1 MSEKRLCLAGED
13 SLRMLRF
20 ARRNEDL
27 ILVPAEKDV
36 LRGCDD
42 AVDAQTLASS
52 LPPEIF
58 APSRQRPVCLRF
70 DDDASRSQSALVHAA
85 SGLAR
90 LPDSACLEV
99 LTAVGD
105 PLLTCGND
113 VTHVLVE
120 GAGMSLVSAA
130 DVMSGVEC
138 RGLLS
143 KEACIIRLLGFAMEL
158 VGLYA
163 RDPLEPRAGEVAHD
177 LVPIAT
183 TRDLC
188 EFLESATRLRG
199 LERARLVTSYANDGS
214 NSTMETLWYAAF
226 CLPPRL
232 GGCHLARP
240 LQNVPLDWP
249 DEVASVVGHG
259 TMRPDFYWPGYET
272 AFEHQG
278 GDHADEAALA
288 EDSDRARDYELCHI
302 HYLPL
307 TKKDARREESMRA
320 LLAQLFSIIAPYE
333 GTAFPRKARRI
344 LNDPEV
350 CAARRVLIGQLM
362 PPIARLGAS

>member
-1 MSEKRLCLAGED
+1 MGEKRLCLAGED
-13 SLRMLRF
+13 SLRMMRF
-20 ARRNEDL
+20 ARRSEGL
-27 ILVPAEKDV
+27 ILAPAERDV

-42 AVDAQTLASS
+42 AVDAQTLARS

-58 APSRQRPVCLRF
+58 APSRRRPVCLRF
-70 DDDASRSQSALVHAA
+70 DDGASRSQSALVHAA

-90 LPDSACLEV
+90 LPDSAYLEV
-99 LTAVGD
+99 LTASGD
-105 PLLTCGND
+105 PLLTSGGD
-113 VTHVLVE
+113 VAHVLVE

-130 DVMSGVEC
+130 DVMGGVER

-143 KEACIIRLLGFAMEL
+143 GEACTVRLLGFAMEL

-163 RDPLEPRAGEVAHD
+163 RDPLEPRMGEVAHD
-177 LVPIAT
+177 LAPIAS
-183 TRDLC
+183 TRDL
-188 EFLESATRLRG
+188 EGFLGDAAYLRG
-199 LERARLVTSYANDGS
+199 LERARLVASYANDGS

-232 GGCHLARP
+232 GGSHLARP

-249 DEVASVVGHG
+249 DEVASLVGHG

-272 AFEHQG
+272 ACEHQG
-278 GDHADEAALA
+278 GDHADESALA

-320 LLAQLFSIIAPYE
+320 LLAQLFSIIGPYE
-333 GTAFPRKARRI
+333 GAAFPRKARRI

-350 CAARRVLIGQLM
+350 RAARRVLIGQLM
-362 PPIARLGAS
+362 PPIVRSDAP

>member
-1 MSEKRLCLAGED
+1 MCEKRLCLAGED

-20 ARRNEDL
+20 ARRSEGL
-27 ILVPAEKDV
+27 ILAPAEKSV
-36 LRGCDD
+36 LRDCDD
-42 AVDAQTLASS
+42 AVDAQTLVRA
-52 LPPEIF
+52 LPSEIF
-58 APSRQRPVCLRF
+58 VPSRQQPVCLRF
-70 DDDASRSQSALVHAA
+70 DDDASRSQSAFVHAV
-85 SGLAR
+85 SGLAH
-90 LPDSACLEV
+90 LPDSAYLEV
-99 LTAVGD
+99 LTVSGD
-105 PLLTCGND
+105 PLVARGGG

-120 GAGMSLVSAA
+120 SAGMSLVSAA
-130 DVMSGVEC
+130 DVMRGVER

-177 LVPIAT
+177 IEPIASV
-183 TRDLC
+183 RDL
-188 EFLESATRLRG
+188 EGFLENASRVRG
-199 LERARLVTSYANDGS
+199 LERARLVASYANDGS

-232 GGCHLARP
+232 GGSHLARP

-272 AFEHQG
+272 ACEHQG
-278 GDHADEAALA
+278 GDHADEGALV
-288 EDSDRARDYELCHI
+288 EDSGRARDYELCHI

-307 TKKDARREESMRA
+307 TKKDARKEESMRA
-320 LLAQLFSIIAPYE
+320 VLAQLFSIIEPYE
-333 GTAFPRKARRI
+333 SAAFPRKARRI

-350 CAARRVLIGQLM
+350 RAARRVLIGQLM
-362 PPIARLGAS
+362 PPIVRSAA